1 MKAFSRSLGASS
13 ITGMVYVVGFV
24 GVVGANGLGGRAAAA
39 EAAPAAPD
47 HARIASAYGKLPLSF
62 EANVGQVDGAV
73 DFLCRGPGS
82 TLFLSRGEAVL
93 SLGSAR
99 QPAAVVRLR
108 LAGNARHPRGRGL
121 GPQLTTSNY
130 LVGGDP
136 RRWHRGIAHYTRVL
150 YPGVYPGID
159 LAYHG
164 EQRQLEHDFLV
175 APGADPASIRLAF
188 DGAPALGAGAA
199 TIAIGAG
206 GELIVHTAQGD
217 LVQPPPVVY
226 QEAAGSGRREPVR
239 GRYVLRASSGGGR
252 PRGLGHPDGLERT
265 DEIERQDG
273 FGRQQ
278 GIGRQDEIERRDGIG
293 RREGFGRREVGFEI
307 GRYDRSRRLIIDPR
321 LPVYSTF
328 LGGFDLSAAYG
339 IAVDAA
345 GNAYVTGVTDS
356 PNFPGV
362 TGGSIQPA
370 AGGGL
375 DAFVT
380 KINAAGTAI
389 VYSTYLGGSDDD
401 YGFGIAVD
409 GAGSA
414 YVTGY
419 TESTSFPGVT
429 AGSIQP
435 ASGGGYDAF
444 VAKLDPA
451 GDAIV
456 YATFLGGAGDDYGYR
471 VAVDA
476 AGDAYVTGNTNSTS
490 FPGVTGS
497 SIQPANAGGID
508 AFVTKLDPA
517 GTTILYS
524 TFLGGTGDDFG
535 YDIAVDGTGSA
546 YVAGATYST
555 TFPGV
560 TGGSIQPANA
570 GQDDAFV
577 TKLDAAGTAIVYS
590 TFLGGN
596 QEDFAYGIA
605 VDAAGDAYVTGATES
620 PTFPGVTASSL
631 QPAPGG
637 SFDAFVAKLDA
648 AGRSLVYSTFLGG
661 TGSDV
666 GVGIAVD
673 AAGNAYVTG
682 FTSSSS
688 FPGVGAGS
696 IQPFHAGGTF
706 DAFAAKIDAA
716 GSAIVYATYLGG
728 SGNDWGFH
736 IAVDRLGNAYVV
748 GPTNSLSFT
757 GVTAGSLQPVGDG
770 DTGFVT
776 KIGATLSLYTVA
788 PCRVFDTRDGSPMS
802 ANETRLFQVSG
813 NCGVP
818 AGAIS
823 VSANLTVVQPQAAGA
838 LTAFPG
844 DAAQPP
850 DLGTLS
856 FAAGQVRANNAM
868 LLLAGDG
875 SGTIKILASLPQGT
889 TGVLLD
895 VNGYFQ

>member
-1 MKAFSRSLGASS
+1 MRAFSR
-13 ITGMVYVVGFV
+13 
-24 GVVGANGLGGRAAAA
+24 GLGVPSIASIGIVAAIGVSGGVAAAA
-39 EAAPAAPD
+39 TPPAAPYQ
-47 HARIASAYGKLPLSF
+47 ARIASAYGRLPLSF
-62 EANVGQVDGAV
+62 EANVGQVDGTV

-108 LAGNARHPRGRGL
+108 LAGNARHPRGQGL
-121 GPQLTTSNY
+121 GPQITTSNY
-130 LVGGDP
+130 LVGGDAGQ
-136 RRWHRGIAHYTRVL
+136 WHRGIAHYARVL
-150 YPGVYPGID
+150 YPGVFPGID

-164 EQRQLEHDFLV
+164 EQRQLEYDFLV
-175 APGADPASIRLAF
+175 TPGAEPGRIRLAF
-188 DGAPALGAGAA
+188 DGAPALGADA
-199 TIAIGAG
+199 TAIAIGAG

-226 QEAAGSGRREPVR
+226 QEAAGSGRREPVS
-239 GRYVLRASSGGGR
+239 GRYVLRSPSGGGR
-252 PRGLGHPDGLERT
+252 
-265 DEIERQDG
+265 
-273 FGRQQ
+273 
-278 GIGRQDEIERRDGIG
+278 RDGI
-293 RREGFGRREVGFEI
+293 GRREVGFEI
-307 GRYDRSRRLIIDPR
+307 GRYDRTRRLVIDPR

-328 LGGFDLSAAYG
+328 LGGFDFSAAYG
-339 IAVDAA
+339 VAVDAA
-345 GNAYVTGVTDS
+345 GNAYVTGVTSS

-362 TGGSIQPA
+362 TGGSLQPA

-389 VYSTYLGGSDDD
+389 VYSTYLGGNDDD

-409 GAGSA
+409 AAGSA
-414 YVTGY
+414 YVTGF

-444 VAKLDPA
+444 VAKLDLA

-476 AGDAYVTGNTNSTS
+476 AGDAYVTGHTNSTA

-517 GTTILYS
+517 GATILYS
-524 TFLGGTGDDFG
+524 TFLGGIGDDFG
-535 YDIAVDGTGSA
+535 YDIAVDAAGSA

-577 TKLDAAGTAIVYS
+577 TKINAAGTAIVYS

-631 QPAPGG
+631 QPIRGG

-661 TGSDV
+661 AGSDL

-673 AAGNAYVTG
+673 AAGNAYLTG
-682 FTSSSS
+682 FTGSSS

-696 IQPFHAGGTF
+696 IQPFYGGGSF
-706 DAFAAKIDAA
+706 DAFVAKLDAA

-728 SGNDWGFH
+728 SGSDLGYH
-736 IAVDRLGNAYVV
+736 VAVDRLGNAYVV
-748 GPTNSLSFT
+748 GPTSSLSFT
-757 GVTAGSLQPVGDG
+757 GVTSGSLQPVGDG
-770 DTGFVT
+770 SVGFVT
-776 KIGATLSLYTVA
+776 KIGATLSFYTLA

-802 ANETRLFQVSG
+802 ANQTRLFQVSG

-818 AGAIS
+818 AGAIA
-823 VSANLTVVQPQAAGA
+823 VSANLTVVQPQAAGN
-838 LTAFPG
+838 LTAFAG
-844 DAAQPP
+844 DATQPP
-850 DLGTLS
+850 VLGTLS

-868 LLLAGDG
+868 LQLAGDG